1 MSASNRAGLLNKTFK
16 VLKKHYKP
24 VAPPADRPVLEHLM
38 YACCLQNSPCEQV
51 DEVLAKLQE
60 NFFDWNE
67 VRVTTV
73 AELAE
78 LMSGL
83 SDANESATRLKRTL
97 HSVFETFYS
106 FDLEFLRKQNLGK
119 SVKDLESFNGT
130 TPFTVSYLTQN
141 ALGGHSIPVS
151 RGSLAA
157 LQVLGVINDTEV
169 RAWRVPGLERAIPKN
184 KGVEFG
190 SLLHQLG
197 VDFGDAPFAPRVR
210 TILVEIDPEA
220 KERLPKKRTAKKD
233 AKPEQKP
240 KTASSKKKSAP
251 TARSEKPNVVQKA
264 DAAAKKKK
272 SSTKRLS
279 RKKPR

>member
-1 MSASNRAGLLNKTFK
+1 MSAPNRAGLLNKTLK
-16 VLKKHYKP
+16 VLQKHYKP

-38 YACCLQNSPCEQV
+38 YASCLQNSAHENV

-67 VRVTTV
+67 VRVTTI

-78 LMSGL
+78 LMAGL
-83 SDANESATRLKRTL
+83 NDPNESASRLKRTL
-97 HSVFETFYS
+97 HSVFETYYS
-106 FDLEFLRKQNLGK
+106 FDLEFLCKQNLGK
-119 SVKDLESFNGT
+119 SVKDVETFNGT
-130 TPFTVSYLTQN
+130 TPFTVAYLIQN

-151 RGSLAA
+151 RGALAA
-157 LQVLGVINDTEV
+157 LEVLGVINENEG
-169 RAWRVPGLERAIPKN
+169 RAWRVPGLERAIPKS

-197 VDFGDAPFAPRVR
+197 LDFGRGAFAPRVR
-210 TILVEIDPEA
+210 AMLLEIDPDV
-220 KERLPKKRTAKKD
+220 KDRLPKRTSKKET
-233 AKPEQKP
+233 KPEQKSKSP
-240 KTASSKKKSAP
+240 TGKKKPALA
-251 TARSEKPNVVQKA
+251 TRSDKPNPEKNA

-272 SSTKRLS
+272 SSTKRLT